1 MSNAR
6 PGAALAAALLLTA
19 CLPTPSASPSA
30 SAAPSVAPT
39 ASLSAAA
46 TPSPSDSL
54 SPTATPAPS
63 LSLEPPEGRDDR
75 VVTVAVSPDVPAG
88 EDGTITVT
96 VTSAADTRIDEL
108 VLRWPT
114 EVDASLFLAP
124 FTPSEDRIRDG
135 GPPLVQPWTK
145 WVVGPGE
152 RGEPAGT
159 TSLGWGP
166 LLAGATLEIPLV
178 VTRRADGP
186 ISFDL
191 QVLAGT
197 YEPAEDQPAEALLSL
212 EGGEPAQLRV
222 EIP

>member
-1 MSNAR
+1 VKHAR
-6 PGAALAAALLLTA
+6 ARAALAAALLLTA
-19 CLPTPSASPSA
+19 CLPTPSESPSAPTVPSDAPTASPSA
-30 SAAPSVAPT
+30 TEAA
-39 ASLSAAA
+39 
-46 TPSPSDSL
+46 SPSESQA
-54 SPTATPAPS
+54 PTATPAPS

-75 VVTVAVSPDVPAG
+75 VVTVEVAPDVPAG

-114 EVDASLFLAP
+114 DLDASLFLAP
-124 FTPSEDRIRDG
+124 FTPSDDRIRDG

-166 LLAGATLEIPLV
+166 LLADATLEIPIN

-186 ISFDL
+186 IAFDL
-191 QVLAGT
+191 QILAGN
-197 YEPAEDQPAEALLSL
+197 ELLSL
-212 EGGEPAQLRV
+212 EGGGPAELRV

>member
-1 MSNAR
+1 MRRAR
-6 PGAALAAALLLTA
+6 TSAVLAAALIMAA
-19 CLPTPSASPSA
+19 CLPTPSESPSPSA
-30 SAAPSVAPT
+30 TPSVPPTPSPTATEAAPS
-39 ASLSAAA
+39 ASLA
-46 TPSPSDSL
+46 
-54 SPTATPAPS
+54 PTATPAPS

-75 VVTVAVSPDVPAG
+75 VVTVTVTPNVPAG
-88 EDGTITVT
+88 ENGTITVT
-96 VTSAADTRIDEL
+96 VTSAADVRIDEL

-114 EVDASLFLAP
+114 ELAASLFLAP
-124 FTPSEDRIRDG
+124 FTPSDDRIREG

-166 LLAGATLEIPLV
+166 LLAGATLEIPIV

-186 ISFDL
+186 VGFDL
-191 QVLAGT
+191 QVLAGN
-197 YEPAEDQPAEALLSL
+197 DLLSL

>member
-1 MSNAR
+1 VRRAR
-6 PGAALAAALLLTA
+6 ASAALAAALLLTA
-19 CLPTPSASPSA
+19 CLPAPESPSA
-30 SAAPSVAPT
+30 SATPSVA
-39 ASLSAAA
+39 A
-46 TPSPSDSL
+46 TTSPSATEAASPSQSL
-54 SPTATPAPS
+54 APTTTPAPS
-63 LSLEPPEGRDDR
+63 LSLEAPEGRDDR
-75 VVTVAVSPDVPAG
+75 VVTVAVTPDVPAG

-96 VTSAADTRIDEL
+96 VGSAADTRIDEL

-114 EVDASLFLAP
+114 ELDASLFLAP
-124 FTPSEDRIRDG
+124 FTPSDDRIRDG

-152 RGEPAGT
+152 RGEPAGS

-166 LLAGATLEIPLV
+166 LLAGATLEIPIV

-191 QVLAGT
+191 QVLAGN
-197 YEPAEDQPAEALLSL
+197 DLLSL
-212 EGGEPAQLRV
+212 EDGEPAQFRV